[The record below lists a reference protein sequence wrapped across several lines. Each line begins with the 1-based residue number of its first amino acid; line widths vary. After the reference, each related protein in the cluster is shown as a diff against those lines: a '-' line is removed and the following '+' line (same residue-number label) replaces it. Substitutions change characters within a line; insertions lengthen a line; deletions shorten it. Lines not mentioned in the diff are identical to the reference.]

1 MAHFYS
7 GIQGTR
13 GEGNRCGT
21 KSSGIAAF
29 VQSWTGRI
37 EAHYDHDFHEDRDYA
52 CVVLTTGPSGS
63 GRSTDITGNIDVA
76 ALVQAASFDAE
87 TGRHLRQA
95 QASMQRANAAAVKA
109 CAKRDKLSRKAA

>member
-7 GIQGTR
+7 SIQGPR
-13 GEGNRCGT
+13 GETTREGT
-21 KSSGIAAF
+21 KSSGISAY

-37 EAHYDHDFHEDRDYA
+37 EASFDHDSREDRDYA

-95 QASMQRANAAAVKA
+95 KATMQRANAAAVKA
-109 CAKRDKLSRKAA
+109 CAKRDKLARKVA